1 MYESRTQ
8 AIVNLLRWAFMKM
21 IQCYFPISKKGAMY
35 KGMKP
40 EKSYT
45 LKELGIE
52 YDE

>member
-1 MYESRTQ
+1 M
-8 AIVNLLRWAFMKM
+8 L
-21 IQCYFPISKKGAMY
+21 FPDFKKGTMY